1 MSGGPYTTRVKP
13 LIDRGS
19 AFVLLTL
26 LAPLLI
32 VVAIAIKLASSGPVF
47 YRQQRVGRH
56 ERYFDILKF
65 RTMTVD
71 PGRTVGQTHGHSP
84 GVTGVGRVLRRLK
97 IDEMPQLLNVL
108 LGDMSLVGPRPC
120 LPALLDSIDPWARQR
135 FSVAPGLTGLAQTN
149 GNVHLSWPDRWR
161 WDVRYVEQVSF
172 LLDTR
177 LLWRT
182 LAVMLRGEGHFRR
195 APPP

>member
-1 MSGGPYTTRVKP
+1 MSGAAYTTWVKP

-19 AFVLLTL
+19 AWVLLAL
-26 LAPLLI
+26 LSPLLI
-32 VVAIAIKLASSGPVF
+32 GIVIAIKLGSPGPVF
-47 YRQQRVGRH
+47 YRQQRIGRD
-56 ERYFDILKF
+56 ERRFDILKF

-71 PGRTVGQTHGHSP
+71 PERVAAQTHGHSP

-97 IDEMPQLLNVL
+97 IDEMPQLLNVA

-120 LPALLDSIDPWARQR
+120 LPALLDAIEPWARAR
-135 FSVAPGLTGLAQTN
+135 FSVTPGLTGLAQTN

-161 WDVRYVEQVSF
+161 WDVHYVQRVSF
-172 LLDTR
+172 ALDAR

-182 LAVMLRGEGHFRR
+182 LAVMLRGEGRYRR
-195 APPP
+195 LPPP